1 MLISVCFYS
10 VPSPVYPAGTQ
21 VLQLELAEIIRHAP
35 LAGLP
40 GRKQSLWPK
49 AVSGYK
55 LSFRLDKPTGEGTT
69 CCPLANF
76 KTSAHARQAGRGHKR
91 GTKPAQSWFAR
102 NSEFLTAQASAQ
114 TANYA
119 QLFMRECV
127 LHWMEWHPL
136 DCSSAQV
143 GLGAEVRT

>member
-1 MLISVCFYS
+1 MIISVCFCS

-21 VLQLELAEIIRHAP
+21 VLQLELAETMRHAP

-40 GRKQSLWPK
+40 GRKQSST
-49 AVSGYK
+49 VGK
-55 LSFRLDKPTGEGTT
+55 LSFRLDKPTGEGAT

-102 NSEFLTAQASAQ
+102 NSEFLTAQANAQ
-114 TANYA
+114 TAN
-119 QLFMRECV
+119 R
-127 LHWMEWHPL
+127 
-136 DCSSAQV
+136 
-143 GLGAEVRT
+143 